1 MDVYI
6 IPDVQPLYKKKR
18 ALLRKPE
25 QKFDWKDLGK
35 SLLLTLAATGISFL
49 FYELGLREANIIIVY
64 LLGGSAHSGLDE
76 RVFLRGFGFTTKRSL
91 L

>member
-1 MDVYI
+1 MWTSISFRMSNLYI
-6 IPDVQPLYKKKR
+6 KKKR

-64 LLGGSAHSGLDE
+64 LLGVLLTAVWTNGYST
-76 RVFLRGFGFTTKRSL
+76 GFWFHY
-91 L
+91 